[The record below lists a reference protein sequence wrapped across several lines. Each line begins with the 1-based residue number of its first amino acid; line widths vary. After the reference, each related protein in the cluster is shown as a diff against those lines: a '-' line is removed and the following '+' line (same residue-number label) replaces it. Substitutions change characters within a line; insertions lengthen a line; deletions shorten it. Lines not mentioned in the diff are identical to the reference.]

1 MASSARDAI
10 LALIKVVH
18 VQSSYPADILEN
30 TSQRL
35 AEILEDPR
43 IRGLALRYAGH
54 PALADDALQST
65 YYAVARLEHL
75 GQIQNLRAYVCKAL
89 IREIHRE
96 RGQLGALVI
105 DDFARI
111 ADEHQDAAGCHPAA
125 PLSVEDAVC
134 TSAQAEAWLERFA
147 AQRDYLRAGVPSRSD
162 DPDRYRAVICD
173 AAGHLLYDGING
185 ESSEADTNPTLR
197 AAYPEYF
204 DQPYAAPNTLH
215 QRFRRA
221 RTDVRALLQAVVR
234 RDELT

>member
-1 MASSARDAI
+1 VYSIYTVDIQAAAR
-10 LALIKVVH
+10 
-18 VQSSYPADILEN
+18 Q
-30 TSQRL
+30 QL

-43 IRGLALRYAGH
+43 IRGLAMRYAGH

-96 RGQLGALVI
+96 RSQLGAIVI

-125 PLSVEDAVC
+125 PPSVEDAVC

-147 AQRDYLRAGVPSRSD
+147 AQRNYLRAGVPARSA

-173 AAGHLLYDGING
+173 AAGQLLYDGING
-185 ESSEADTNPTLR
+185 EPSEADTNPALR

-204 DQPYAAPNTLH
+204 NQPDAEPNTLH
-215 QRFRRA
+215 QRFCRA

>member
-1 MASSARDAI
+1 MHSI
-10 LALIKVVH
+10 
-18 VQSSYPADILEN
+18 YPADILEN
-30 TSQRL
+30 ARQQL
-35 AEILEDPR
+35 AEIMKDPR
-43 IRGLALRYAGH
+43 VRGLALRYAGH

-65 YYAVARLEHL
+65 YYAMARLEHL
-75 GQIQNLRAYVCKAL
+75 GQIQNLRAYVCKVL
-89 IREIHRE
+89 IREIRRE
-96 RGQLGALVI
+96 RGQLRTIVI

-125 PLSVEDAVC
+125 SPSVEDAVC

-162 DPDRYRAVICD
+162 DLDRYRALICE
-173 AAGHLLYDGING
+173 AAGQVLYDGING
-185 ESSEADTNPTLR
+185 ESSEADSNDAFR
-197 AAYPEYF
+197 AAYSEYF
-204 DQPYAAPNTLH
+204 DQPDAAPNTLH

>member
-1 MASSARDAI
+1 MHSIYTVDIQAAAR
-10 LALIKVVH
+10 
-18 VQSSYPADILEN
+18 Q
-30 TSQRL
+30 QL

-43 IRGLALRYAGH
+43 IRGLALRYARH

-65 YYAVARLEHL
+65 YYAMARLEHL
-75 GQIQNLRAYVCKAL
+75 EQIQNLRAYFRKVL

-96 RGQLGALVI
+96 RGQLGAIVI
-105 DDFARI
+105 DDIAGI
-111 ADEHQDAAGCHPAA
+111 ADVHQDAAGCHPAA
-125 PLSVEDAVC
+125 PPSVEDAVC

-147 AQRDYLRAGVPSRSD
+147 AQRNYLRAGVPARSA

-173 AAGHLLYDGING
+173 AAGQVLYDGING
-185 ESSEADTNPTLR
+185 ESSDADSNEAFR

-204 DQPYAAPNTLH
+204 AQPGASANLLH

-221 RTDVRALLQAVVR
+221 RKDVKVFLQAVVD

>member
-1 MASSARDAI
+1 
-10 LALIKVVH
+10 VH
-18 VQSSYPADILEN
+18 SIYPADILEN
-30 TSQRL
+30 ARQQL
-35 AEILEDPR
+35 AEIMKDPR
-43 IRGLALRYAGH
+43 VRGLALRYAGH

-65 YYAVARLEHL
+65 YYAMARLEHL
-75 GQIQNLRAYVCKAL
+75 GQIQNLRAYVCKVL
-89 IREIHRE
+89 IREIRRE
-96 RGQLGALVI
+96 RGQLRTIVI

-125 PLSVEDAVC
+125 SPSVEDAVC

-162 DPDRYRAVICD
+162 DPDRYRGVISD
-173 AAGHLLYDGING
+173 AAGQVLCDGING
-185 ESSEADTNPTLR
+185 ESSEADTNPALR
-197 AAYPEYF
+197 VAYPEYF
-204 DQPYAAPNTLH
+204 DQPDAAPNTLH

>member
-1 MASSARDAI
+1 MHSI
-10 LALIKVVH
+10 
-18 VQSSYPADILEN
+18 YPADILEN
-30 TSQRL
+30 ARQQL
-35 AEILEDPR
+35 AEIMKDPR
-43 IRGLALRYAGH
+43 VRGLALRYAGH

-65 YYAVARLEHL
+65 YYAMARLEHL
-75 GQIQNLRAYVCKAL
+75 GQIQNLRAYVCKVL
-89 IREIHRE
+89 IREIRRE
-96 RGQLGALVI
+96 RGQLRTIVI

-125 PLSVEDAVC
+125 SPSVEDAVC

-162 DPDRYRAVICD
+162 DPDRYRGVISD
-173 AAGHLLYDGING
+173 AAGQVLCDGING
-185 ESSEADTNPTLR
+185 ESSEADSNDAFR
-197 AAYPEYF
+197 AAYSEYF
-204 DQPYAAPNTLH
+204 DQPDAAPNTLH

>member
-1 MASSARDAI
+1 MHSFEPPDIRAVAR
-10 LALIKVVH
+10 
-18 VQSSYPADILEN
+18 Q
-30 TSQRL
+30 QL
-35 AEILEDPR
+35 AEILEDPQ
-43 IRGLALRYAGH
+43 IRDLALRYAG

-65 YYAVARLEHL
+65 YYAMARLEHL
-75 GQIQNLRAYVCKAL
+75 GQIQNLRAYVCKVL

-96 RGQLGALVI
+96 RGQLGAIVI

-125 PLSVEDAVC
+125 SPSVEDAVC

-147 AQRDYLRAGVPSRSD
+147 AQRDHLRAGVPARSD

-173 AAGHLLYDGING
+173 AAGQVLCDGING
-185 ESSEADTNPTLR
+185 ESSDADSNGAFH
-197 AAYPEYF
+197 AAYSEYF
-204 DQPYAAPNTLH
+204 DQPDAAPNTLH
-215 QRFRRA
+215 QRFCRA

>member
-1 MASSARDAI
+1 MHSIYTVDIQAAAR
-10 LALIKVVH
+10 
-18 VQSSYPADILEN
+18 Q
-30 TSQRL
+30 QL

-43 IRGLALRYAGH
+43 IRGLALRYARH

-65 YYAVARLEHL
+65 YYAMARLEHL
-75 GQIQNLRAYVCKAL
+75 GQIQNLRAYVCKVL

-96 RGQLGALVI
+96 RGQLGAIVI
-105 DDFARI
+105 DDIAGI
-111 ADEHQDAAGCHPAA
+111 ADVHQDAAGCHPAA
-125 PLSVEDAVC
+125 PPSVEDAVC

-147 AQRDYLRAGVPSRSD
+147 AQGDILRAGVPARSA

-173 AAGHLLYDGING
+173 AAGQVLYDGING
-185 ESSEADTNPTLR
+185 ESSDADSNEAFR

-204 DQPYAAPNTLH
+204 AQPGASANLLH

-221 RTDVRALLQAVVR
+221 RKDVKVFLQAVVD